1 MENQILDWDDHDE
14 DLGVYANFG
23 YRLLAKFIDG
33 LIVGSVSLLVL
44 LIFGGMAAL
53 SFGFDGEEAIGE
65 GALIA
70 MIVGY
75 LLFYLIVLC
84 INWFY
89 NAGMESSKHQAT
101 IGKKILNIKVTD
113 MNGERL
119 SFARA
124 TGRFFGKQVS
134 VLTFY
139 IGFIMQPFTE
149 RKQALHDLI
158 AGTLVWKTDE

>member
-1 MENQILDWDDHDE
+1 MGNRIFDWDEHEE

-23 YRLLAKFIDG
+23 YRLLAMFIDV
-33 LIVGSVSLLVL
+33 LIVTGVSLVVVL
-44 LIFGGMAAL
+44 TFGGMAAL

-65 GALIA
+65 GALFAI
-70 MIVGY
+70 ILGY
-75 LLFYLIVLC
+75 LLFYIIVLC

-101 IGKKILNIKVTD
+101 IGKKILNIKATD

-124 TGRFFGKQVS
+124 TGRFFGKYIS
-134 VLTFY
+134 FMTFC

-149 RKQALHDLI
+149 KKQALHD
-158 AGTLVWKTDE
+158 TLVWKTDE